1 MALMTYRNG
10 ALPSGSRIR
19 VKKTNQMEEEVIFQ
33 SQQDIRG
40 STGKLRAGRVLGIKT
55 EKLRSQE
62 CSERRNKMKR
72 MRFFTMAAVV
82 ATAFAMAVPHAALAA
97 GTTASTSVDNRAV
110 LSWNAGAVA
119 YSTTDTATFLVD
131 RLVTFTVTNQT
142 AAGLTVDVLPGVLG
156 GEPDI
161 NVLAFGVYN
170 ASNTTLDFALS
181 ALNSG
186 DTVTSNITI
195 YADDGDRIFDTST
208 DAIAATLD
216 NVPADTAFY
225 VFVVGDIS
233 STAVTPWVEN
243 VDLQA
248 QALTAVGGTV
258 ITASAGAWEATTLQ
272 TVLADGTGTGGDGD
286 YDGLFSDRG
295 YYRVVMPTLSVTKTI
310 TGVTDARAFNNTD
323 PKAIPG
329 ATVSYRLV
337 VENTGTADATGVV
350 LTDTLSANVDV
361 TDVSNEAVSAGAAPV
376 LTDNDP
382 AQDTIVWAVGTV
394 AAASSANMTYDVTI
408 P

>member
-1 MALMTYRNG
+1 MKIM
-10 ALPSGSRIR
+10 RILA
-19 VKKTNQMEEEVIFQ
+19 V
-33 SQQDIRG
+33 
-40 STGKLRAGRVLGIKT
+40 
-55 EKLRSQE
+55 
-62 CSERRNKMKR
+62 
-72 MRFFTMAAVV
+72 AAVV
-82 ATAFAMAVPHAALAA
+82 AAMFALVVPQAVLAA
-97 GTTASTSVDNRAV
+97 GTTANTSVGNRAV

-119 YSTTDTATFLVD
+119 YSTVDTATFLVD

-142 AAGLTVDVLPGVLG
+142 AGGDTVDVLPGVTG

-181 ALNSG
+181 AINTG
-186 DTVTSNITI
+186 DAVTTTISI
-195 YADDGDRIFDTST
+195 YADNGDRVFDTAT
-208 DAIAATLD
+208 DVIAASLND
-216 NVPADTAFY
+216 VPADTAFY
-225 VFVVGDIS
+225 VFVVGDIH
-233 STAVTPWVEN
+233 STAVTPQVEN
-243 VDLQA
+243 IDLRA

-258 ITASAGAWEATTLQ
+258 ITASAGAWQATTLQ
-272 TVLADGTGTGGDGD
+272 TVLADLAGTDTTTPDID
-286 YDGLFSDRG
+286 YDGYHSDRG
-295 YYRVVMPTLSVTKTI
+295 YYQVIMPDLTVTKTI

-323 PKAIPG
+323 SKAIPG

-337 VENTGTADATGVV
+337 VLNTGTADATGVT

-376 LTDNDP
+376 LSDNDP

-394 AAASSANMTYDVTI
+394 ATGSSANMTYDVTI